1 MKQKMFC
8 QLAFTNTWPGEV
20 STLVSQTIHSVLLQ
34 YILVNNL
41 KINKNMV
48 NDIMTDIFGILV
60 TLQVNPKNIMSLDP
74 E

>member
-1 MKQKMFC
+1 
-8 QLAFTNTWPGEV
+8 
-20 STLVSQTIHSVLLQ
+20 
-34 YILVNNL
+34 
-41 KINKNMV
+41 MV